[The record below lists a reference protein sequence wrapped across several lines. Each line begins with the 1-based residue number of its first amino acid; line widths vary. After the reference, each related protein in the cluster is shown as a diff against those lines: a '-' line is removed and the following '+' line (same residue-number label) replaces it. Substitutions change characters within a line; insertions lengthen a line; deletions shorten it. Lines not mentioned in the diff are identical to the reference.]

1 MRLTPLDIREQQFK
15 RVMRGLDVEEV
26 AGFLDTVAR
35 EFEALVA
42 ENQDLRVQMQ
52 QAHEKLDDYTRMEK
66 ALRDT
71 LIGAERIVTESRDTA
86 RKQADLVLREAELT
100 AQQATAR
107 IIGQIAAMRQELLEL
122 RKARD
127 AYASRLRWLL
137 QSHLDSVN
145 SLESNF
151 ADLDGRMFGPP
162 GDAEVL
168 ATAPVPTAP
177 APMGPTAPDMQRS
190 AGVPGLAAADRGAGP
205 RDAPAPPRV
214 AAPPAPAGR
223 PVSPPPPA
231 SPAAGPNPA
240 AASRPRAF
248 PESHLE
254 MWPPAGSRPAYDAGA
269 PQPGPSPDRVR
280 REPARPPAKPVEGL
294 APSNWSME
302 RFREELME

>member
-15 RVMRGLDVEEV
+15 RVMRGLDAEEV
-26 AGFLDTVAR
+26 AGFLDAVAR

-42 ENQDLRVQMQ
+42 ENQELRVQAQ
-52 QAHEKLDDYTRMEK
+52 HAQEKLDDYTRMEK

-71 LIGAERIVTESRDTA
+71 LIGAERIVNESRDTA

-100 AQQATAR
+100 AQQSTAR
-107 IIGQIAAMRQELLEL
+107 ITGQIAAMRQELLEL

-151 ADLDGRMFGPP
+151 ADLDGRMFATP
-162 GDAEVL
+162 GDAEF
-168 ATAPVPTAP
+168 APGAP
-177 APMGPTAPDMQRS
+177 SPMAPDIQRS
-190 AGVPGLAAADRGAGP
+190 TAVPGQVAADRGPSP
-205 RDAPAPPRV
+205 REAPVSPVRASAPAPPSR
-214 AAPPAPAGR
+214 PSPA
-223 PVSPPPPA
+223 PPA
-231 SPAAGPNPA
+231 SPAAGPHPA
-240 AASRPRAF
+240 PDPRPRAF

-254 MWPPAGSRPAYDAGA
+254 MWPPVGRRPAYDAGA
-269 PQPGPSPDRVR
+269 PQPGPSPERVR

-294 APSNWSME
+294 GPPNWSME